1 MKVMDFLLY
10 KLIYK
15 FYLAKI
21 IWYKFY
27 SAQII
32 RPKLSDSNYLVK
44 ILRILLLRSINAV
57 MLSGFNGV

>member
-1 MKVMDFLLY
+1 MEVMDFLLY

-15 FYLAKI
+15 FYLAK
-21 IWYKFY
+21 
-27 SAQII
+27 II